1 MCDVLSSEI
10 PFSLHFPLQKSHDPL
25 VIGPMIMDRTYLGLF
40 ALFCLWLT
48 ALPAFAGDEVAA
60 AQNQGPTL
68 IHAVMC
74 EYIQEYVP
82 QNTAV
87 VFSIET
93 GKISC
98 FTSFDG
104 VKKSTYTMHKWYR
117 RDKLVTTKR
126 LTLKPPSWSTYSSI
140 QLREADKG
148 PWRVDIWNAH
158 NQLLQTL
165 RFSVTD

>member
-1 MCDVLSSEI
+1 MAMMKNRVLKLS
-10 PFSLHFPLQKSHDPL
+10 
-25 VIGPMIMDRTYLGLF
+25 MLF
-40 ALFCLWLT
+40 AVCLW
-48 ALPAFAGDEVAA
+48 AAAFCSHAA
-60 AQNQGPTL
+60 AQDSVSLENGMTL
-68 IHAVMC
+68 IRAVMC
-74 EYIQEYVP
+74 EYIEGYEP
-82 QNTAV
+82 RNSAV
-87 VFSIET
+87 VFSINV

-104 VKKSTYTMHKWYR
+104 IKAPTVAFHKWYR
-117 RDKLVTTKR
+117 RDELVTAKR

-148 PWRVDIWNAH
+148 PWRVEIWDDH

>member
-1 MCDVLSSEI
+1 MT
-10 PFSLHFPLQKSHDPL
+10 
-25 VIGPMIMDRTYLGLF
+25 DRSYSGLF
-40 ALFCLWLT
+40 AMLCLWLT
-48 ALPAFAGDEVAA
+48 AFPAYAGDEIAA
-60 AQNQGPTL
+60 TRNKGPKL

-87 VFSIET
+87 VFSIDA

-98 FTSFDG
+98 FTSFDE
-104 VKKSTYTMHKWYR
+104 VNRSTYAMHKWYR
-117 RDKLVTTKR
+117 RDELVTTKR

-148 PWRVDIWNAH
+148 PWRVDIWSAH